1 MDDIRVQQ
9 MEALKMAD
17 EYLKKLIP
25 SMEEVIG
32 ELSGEEKED
41 TQEYLKQVIEGLNF
55 MIETFNVTMSLINEE
70 TIVIDKDEINRD
82 VLNLSDAMVSKNYGQ
97 AVTTMESGI
106 LPFLKAFARSA
117 ALYV

>member
-1 MDDIRVQQ
+1 MDNTRIQQ

-32 ELSGEEKED
+32 ELNGEEKED
-41 TQEYLKQVIEGLNF
+41 TKSYLNQIIEGLNF
-55 MIETFNVTMSLINEE
+55 MIETFNATSDLINEDKV
-70 TIVIDKDEINRD
+70 VIDKEEVNRA
-82 VLNLSDAMVSKNYGQ
+82 VLNLSDAIISDNYKQ
-97 AVTTMESGI
+97 AATIMDSGI
-106 LPFLKAFARSA
+106 LPFLRKFEQAA